1 MTPQTSPSIHPL
13 STDSLPL
20 IPYTFLYPPLTY
32 PLLIHNVP
40 ARFATGGS
48 YTRRCFFDGRV
59 AILCRLPK
67 TRAA

>member
-1 MTPQTSPSIHPL
+1 MNPQNSNSIHPR

-20 IPYTFLYPPLTY
+20 TPYSFLYPPLTY

-40 ARFATGGS
+40 PRFATGGS

-59 AILCRLPK
+59 AILCRLPRA
-67 TRAA
+67 RAA